1 MLRTSNKYIYIY
13 CLLKKNTFVCHKIQV
28 PYNNKKKKLKGTSP
42 GVSRSGCW
50 SVDPTICLVK

>member
-28 PYNNKKKKLKGTSP
+28 PYINKKKIWKVPRLEFQEVAAG
-42 GVSRSGCW
+42 
-50 SVDPTICLVK
+50 LLNQQFAQ